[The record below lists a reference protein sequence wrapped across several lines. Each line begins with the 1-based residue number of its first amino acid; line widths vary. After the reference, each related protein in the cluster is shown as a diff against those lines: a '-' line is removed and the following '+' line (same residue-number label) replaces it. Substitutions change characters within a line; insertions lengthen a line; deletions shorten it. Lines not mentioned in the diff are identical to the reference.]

1 MVEGTYQPKQS
12 KAKMST
18 RKSHM
23 MPTKLAEAI
32 VAAHPELNVSAAKF
46 QQVCEAMF
54 EHVIDL
60 TKKDEKVTFPN
71 FLKLERVKRNER
83 TFRNPKGD
91 EPVVKPERYV
101 LVASIMG
108 STKKEFEEIEVDTE
122 WEAEREAKRLER
134 IALSKT
140 KAVAAEKPA
149 KPAKSGSEIGL
160 PMPPVEMET
169 DEVVQKKKIN
179 KKAKK

>member
-1 MVEGTYQPKQS
+1 MWSRGHTNPS

-54 EHVIDL
+54 EHVIDQ

-134 IALSKT
+134 IALSKEA
-140 KAVAAEKPA
+140 KAVAS

-169 DEVVQKKKIN
+169 DEVVQKKKKTN
-179 KKAKK
+179 KKVKK

>member
-1 MVEGTYQPKQS
+1 
-12 KAKMST
+12 MST

-54 EHVIDL
+54 EHVIDQ
-60 TKKDEKVTFPN
+60 TKKDVKVTFPN

-83 TFRNPKGD
+83 AFRNPKGN

-108 STKKEFEEIEVDTE
+108 STKKEFEEIEVDYE

-134 IALSKT
+134 IALSKA
-140 KAVAAEKPA
+140 KEVAAVAS

-169 DEVVQKKKIN
+169 DEVVQKKKTN